1 MATKVKKGK
10 TWYWKDHNGMFVPRD
25 LIPEDERKADKM
37 VERIVGRV
45 QKFQDKMKIFKE
57 ELHNEI
63 SAYLKELSA
72 KYGEE
77 TIESPTIYNYNKTQQ
92 VELKLAKRFVFNE
105 MFEIAEQKIMK
116 LIRTWSEGSRKE
128 LIAVIEKKFQKNKK
142 GYRNQKK
149 LFDLMSLKID
159 DADWIEAM
167 DILKQSIQIDST
179 KSYAYFRQKGE
190 NGKWKAISLNFSA
203 I

>member
-149 LFDLMSLKID
+149 LFDLCHAHCLNAVPRVRSSWVECACINLCDFSLT
-159 DADWIEAM
+159 
-167 DILKQSIQIDST
+167 S
-179 KSYAYFRQKGE
+179 
-190 NGKWKAISLNFSA
+190 SLWGSCA
-203 I
+203 LLL